1 MVYVETETQTQSQWP
16 TRHLGTDLAERTQQ
30 TRECKR
36 KKYKTSKHRPL
47 KHKYQDNHLRI
58 SFFYVHIALLF
69 RSLYVHQ
76 QVQNVELFS
85 LFFGLDFNFRI
96 AVVVFIPGFT
106 FYFFYGFCSAGSD
119 FVLCGSRS
127 RKVCEPLRLTVVNFH
142 RPPSVQHHSR
152 WCLRLYSWL
161 ALAYTYHLLN

>member
-106 FYFFYGFCSAGSD
+106 FFFFFTD
-119 FVLCGSRS
+119 FVQQGAISSYVALEAGRS
-127 RKVCEPLRLTVVNFH
+127 VSHLDWLSWIFTDLRLSSITPGDVYV
-142 RPPSVQHHSR
+142 
-152 WCLRLYSWL
+152 
-161 ALAYTYHLLN
+161 YTAG